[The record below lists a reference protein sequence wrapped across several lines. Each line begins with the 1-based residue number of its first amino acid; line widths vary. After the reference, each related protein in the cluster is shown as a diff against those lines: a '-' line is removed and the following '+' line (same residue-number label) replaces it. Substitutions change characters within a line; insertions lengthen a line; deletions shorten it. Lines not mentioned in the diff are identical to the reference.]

1 MDTFRVI
8 SGSIAS
14 QNSKLPIDSLEE
26 KLCSDYVTQ
35 RGLIFIGGARQGK
48 TNVILKV
55 CSDIFNQAKK
65 GDLIVFFD
73 VKGDY
78 SRIFYEDGDL
88 YLSPLENKY
97 LWNIFEDFKG
107 LPPGNLLEYRV
118 KETIE
123 YLFVGMESEREPFW
137 TNSAKLILYCFIMY
151 MLMDAD
157 IKGDTS
163 TLNHY
168 NLSLLIDGEM
178 EKCRK
183 RNDKDAKDCYDSY
196 REILQSN
203 INFRSVAAML
213 PKKEINAAMG
223 YSIITEILAMRDK
236 IFVGSFRG
244 KKHMNDQVYIS
255 PCYLPSNKKGPAVL
269 FLKYNERY
277 HDVCAP
283 IFRCFVDML
292 IASYLEGVG
301 CRGGKLYLVLDE
313 LASLPELRR
322 LGQALELGPQ
332 YGIRVIAGLQTVE
345 QMRLNYSRTPNAA
358 NVILGGF
365 QNTVAFKSDAETV
378 NFLCERFGT
387 ALVQRVYTRAGGG
400 IGYTEPSVV
409 HSVEAYDLLT
419 LSQGQ
424 AVVALEGEKP
434 FILQFPL
441 YKAEG

>member
-1 MDTFRVI
+1 MDIFRVI
-8 SGSIAS
+8 KGSVAS
-14 QNSKLPIDSLEE
+14 QNPQLPIDLLEE

-55 CSDIFNQAKK
+55 CSDILQQAKN

-78 SRIFYEDGDL
+78 SRTFYNDGDL

-107 LPPGNLLEYRV
+107 LPPGSLLEYRV

-123 YLFVGMESEREPFW
+123 YLFTGMESEREPFW

-157 IKGDTS
+157 IKDDTS

-178 EKCRK
+178 EKCK
-183 RNDKDAKDCYDSY
+183 RHNDRDAKDCYDSY
-196 REILQSN
+196 RKILQSSR
-203 INFRSVAAML
+203 NFRVVAAML
-213 PKKEINAAMG
+213 PPKETNSAMG

-236 IFVGSFRG
+236 IFVGSFKG
-244 KKHMNDQVYIS
+244 KKRSDDQVYIS
-255 PCYLPSNKKGPAVL
+255 PCCLPSGNKGPAVL

-277 HDVCAP
+277 RDVCAP

-301 CRGGKLYLVLDE
+301 CRGGRLYLVLDE

-332 YGIRVIAGLQTVE
+332 FGIRVIAGLQTVE

-365 QNTVAFKSDAETV
+365 QNTIAFRSDAETV
-378 NFLCERFGT
+378 SFLCERFGT
-387 ALVQRVYTRAGGG
+387 ALAQKVYTRAGGG
-400 IGYTEPSVV
+400 IGYTEPGIM
-409 HSVEAYDLLT
+409 HSVEAYDLMALH
-419 LSQGQ
+419 QGQ
-424 AVVALEGEKP
+424 AVVGLEGEAP
-434 FILQFPL
+434 FILQFPR
-441 YKAEG
+441 YIAEG